1 MGDAEGQT
9 VLFGGV
15 HSLPSFGR
23 LVCLRVSP
31 QQLHDPL
38 ERALHAWTSC
48 LQLSAWGVS
57 PPAQTQTG
65 WESSTSHCPSKAS
78 ALPSL
83 TEPRVYSGKSRNL
96 LFSRK
101 VPLRSS
107 TLMVFPD
114 LFVASLEDG
123 LMAKADSLI
132 PLLSSCPSSV
142 AERFRNCS

>member
-65 WESSTSHCPSKAS
+65 LGVQHLPLSQQGFCSPQPDRAPCLQWEIQK
-78 ALPSL
+78 L
-83 TEPRVYSGKSRNL
+83 TFLKKGPAQIKHADGVSRSVRGLTGRWADGKSRLPN
-96 LFSRK
+96 
-101 VPLRSS
+101 SS
-107 TLMVFPD
+107 AVILPKQCCREVQE
-114 LFVASLEDG
+114 L
-123 LMAKADSLI
+123 
-132 PLLSSCPSSV
+132 
-142 AERFRNCS
+142 